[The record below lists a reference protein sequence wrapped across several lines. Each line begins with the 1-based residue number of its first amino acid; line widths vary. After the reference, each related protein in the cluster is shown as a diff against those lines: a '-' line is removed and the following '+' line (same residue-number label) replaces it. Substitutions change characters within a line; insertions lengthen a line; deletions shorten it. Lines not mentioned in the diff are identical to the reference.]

1 MNDTFYRTAC
11 ARRHHI
17 IGHYLAVQAWIR
29 SLDCIVLDRV
39 DLEFFLGLQRFKSVR
54 VTWLRDDLRPWFAHQ
69 EAFYRSGAPSSI
81 HSLFL
86 SRVPIGSHL
95 SAGTMTTEARIQ
107 RMKPDAPKTSLF
119 FNRGWLRVRPS
130 EGDMISQLALF
141 SCGMATPEDLKPRK
155 RVRSRPSSTAATS
168 IDVFDIFRNV
178 FTSKSP
184 DSPAK

>member
-29 SLDCIVLDRV
+29 GLDCIVLDRV

-54 VTWLRDDLRPWFAHQ
+54 VTWLREDLRPWFEHQ
-69 EAFYRSGAPSSI
+69 EVFNKSGGPSSI

-86 SRVPIGSHL
+86 SRVSIASHL
-95 SAGTMTTEARIQ
+95 PKGTMTTEARIKG
-107 RMKPDAPKTSLF
+107 MKSDAPKTSLF
-119 FNRGWLRVRPS
+119 FNREWLRLRPS

-141 SCGMATPEDLKPRK
+141 SCGMATPADLKPRT
-155 RVRSRPSSTAATS
+155 RVRRRLSPAAATS
-168 IDVFDIFRNV
+168 IDVFDIFRDV
-178 FTSKSP
+178 FAPKASDTPIK
-184 DSPAK
+184 